1 MGLRDGFYRMECC
14 LDHMHADALL
24 PLQVACCSCM
34 RCTDIVREILQ
45 RHNADVAGRGGTD
58 SWHACGH
65 HANSIIALPPRQ
77 KWRAMRKLCTEEL
90 FTPRWLSE
98 LHAVREEVARE
109 LMRARVQR

>member
-1 MGLRDGFYRMECC
+1 
-14 LDHMHADALL
+14 
-24 PLQVACCSCM
+24 M